1 MNSRE
6 NFVKEL
12 DELKDSICSMI
23 DKVYEIVKSSVEA
36 LEEHDIQKAKKV
48 IDMDD
53 GIDKEMEVIEERA
66 IELIALQQPAAKDL
80 RILFSAI
87 KIVTDLERMGDYCVN
102 IAKEVILIGKEEH
115 IKDIKEIVTMK
126 EIILDMITDT
136 KESFLKE
143 DAYEALKVGKQDSLL
158 DELYREMY
166 NEMLLKI
173 NENKDNISQGAR
185 LLFVGRYLERI
196 GDHLTNVCEKIIYII
211 KGERVEIN

>member
-6 NFVKEL
+6 NFIKEL

-36 LEEHDIQKAKKV
+36 LEEHDSQKAKKV

-53 GIDKEMEVIEERA
+53 GIDKEMEIIEERA

>member
-36 LEEHDIQKAKKV
+36 LEEHDSQKAKKV

>member
-6 NFVKEL
+6 NFIKEL

-36 LEEHDIQKAKKV
+36 LEEHDTQKAKKV

-53 GIDKEMEVIEERA
+53 GIDKEMEIIEERA

>member
-36 LEEHDIQKAKKV
+36 LEEHDSQKAKKV

-53 GIDKEMEVIEERA
+53 GIDKEMEIIEERA

>member
-36 LEEHDIQKAKKV
+36 LEEHDSQKAKKV

-53 GIDKEMEVIEERA
+53 GIDKEMEIIEERA

-126 EIILDMITDT
+126 EIILDMIIDT

>member
-115 IKDIKEIVTMK
+115 IKEIKEIVTMK

-136 KESFLKE
+136 KESFLNE
-143 DAYEALKVGKQDSLL
+143 DSYEALKVGKQDSLL

>member
-6 NFVKEL
+6 NFIKEL

-23 DKVYEIVKSSVEA
+23 DKVYEIVKSSIEA
-36 LEEHDIQKAKKV
+36 LEEHDSQKAKKV